1 MSHSPDFPATAI
13 EGDEKEQQQQ
23 KKAETKNNPQTEVE
37 QEGFFSLCT

>member
-13 EGDEKEQQQQ
+13 EGDEKEQ